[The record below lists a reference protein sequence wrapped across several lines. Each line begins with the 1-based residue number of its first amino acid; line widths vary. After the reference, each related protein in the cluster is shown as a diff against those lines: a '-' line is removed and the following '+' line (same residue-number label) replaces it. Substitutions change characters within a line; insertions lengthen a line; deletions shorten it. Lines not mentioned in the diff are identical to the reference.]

1 MSRSNYSD
9 DLDPLALGRWRAQVK
24 HATEGKRGQKF
35 FRDLVAAL
43 DALPE
48 KKLAA
53 AHLETTGGTV
63 CALGA
68 LGRLRGVQLAEL
80 DTYDHEQLGEAF
92 NIASQLAAETMYQ
105 NDDEWSIRRATDED
119 RWRHVRDWAARQV
132 TPTEEELLS
141 VEAKAAE
148 EAKGETHG

>member
-43 DALPE
+43 DAIPE

-53 AHLETTGGTV
+53 AHLETADGVV

-68 LGRLRGVQLAEL
+68 LGKLRGVELTEL

-132 TPTEEELLS
+132 IPTEEEL
-141 VEAKAAE
+141 AKAAE
-148 EAKGETHG
+148 RAKEEENV

>member
-1 MSRSNYSD
+1 MSRSGYSN
-9 DLDPLALGRWRAQVK
+9 DLDSLALGRWRAQVK
-24 HATEGKRGQKF
+24 HATEGKRGQRF

-43 DALPE
+43 DAMPE

-53 AHLETTGGTV
+53 AHIEMMDGSV

-68 LGRLRGVQLAEL
+68 LGKLRGVELSTL

-92 NIASQLAAETMYQ
+92 NIASQLAAETMHQ

-119 RWRHVRDWAARQV
+119 RWRHVRDWAGRQII
-132 TPTEEELLS
+132 PTEAELANS
-141 VEAKAAE
+141 EGAQP
-148 EAKGETHG
+148 